1 MNVNLF
7 HFCLTCLCKSVIDGV
22 DCTEVGISSYC
33 FIAFL
38 FHYMKFICFVT
49 EKFAKVMLLLFFE
62 VSGWHERTLSC
73 MSLSHSTCSFYSH
86 LQHGMST
93 VVSKLIKKCV
103 CNFMTVKLV
112 RSVISL
118 LQPSSPSLLQVLP
131 H

>member
-1 MNVNLF
+1 
-7 HFCLTCLCKSVIDGV
+7 
-22 DCTEVGISSYC
+22 
-33 FIAFL
+33 
-38 FHYMKFICFVT
+38 
-49 EKFAKVMLLLFFE
+49 
-62 VSGWHERTLSC
+62 